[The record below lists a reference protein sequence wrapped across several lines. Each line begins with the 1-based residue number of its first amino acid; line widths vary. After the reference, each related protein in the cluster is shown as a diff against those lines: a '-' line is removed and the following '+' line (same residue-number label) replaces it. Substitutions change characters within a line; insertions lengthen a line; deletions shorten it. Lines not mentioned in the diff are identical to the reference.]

1 MWLTK
6 DAFCQL
12 HPYSELSWR
21 DEPNDYK
28 KENQLPAARKI
39 ERFSMRP
46 TCGHI
51 FRIICLLPNLKTL
64 SDQFYKLE
72 PYKRYL

>member
-6 DAFCQL
+6 DTFCQP

-28 KENQLPAARKI
+28 KENQLPAA
-39 ERFSMRP
+39 
-46 TCGHI
+46 
-51 FRIICLLPNLKTL
+51 
-64 SDQFYKLE
+64 
-72 PYKRYL
+72 